1 MVTNLSFVSNT
12 VKGIQ
17 TISKRFSLRY
27 SSRNTQYTRPSKKYG
42 VTNSN

>member
-17 TISKRFSLRY
+17 TISKRFRFVILQEIH
-27 SSRNTQYTRPSKKYG
+27 NTLVHQKSME
-42 VTNSN
+42 